1 MHVHL
6 ISRHLHDLYRIAGQK
21 KKKRDFK
28 TLKSTVYNG
37 EKTGTE
43 MHKTLSEN
51 TKLFDP
57 MYF

>member
-1 MHVHL
+1 MFIWLVDIYMTYTEL
-6 ISRHLHDLYRIAGQK
+6 QDKK